1 MSEGGR
7 FVRSVT
13 RFSIAIIRVATGQWF
28 KKFVLDILEISKLL
42 KLLHPK
48 KADPPTAQGGLG
60 GGCSPATRERL
71 TPNIIRGIDMNADTR
86 RSAAFWKGADDVPTD
101 IIKKMYGRG
110 PFRGG
115 MSRSEIAN
123 RLGINIS
130 DVNKVIGKRRIA

>member
-13 RFSIAIIRVATGQWF
+13 RFLIAIIRMTTGQQF
-28 KKFVLDILEISKLL
+28 KKSVLDIPEISKLL
-42 KLLHPK
+42 KLRHLK
-48 KADPPTAQGGLG
+48 KANPLTAQGGHG
-60 GGCSPATRERL
+60 GGRSPATRERL
-71 TPNIIRGIDMNADTR
+71 TPNIIRGIDMNSDTR
-86 RSAAFWKGADDVPTD
+86 RSAIFWKGAGDVPID
-101 IIKKMYGRG
+101 IIKKMYGPG

-130 DVNKVIGKRRIA
+130 DVNRVIGKRRIW